1 MLRSYRARFL
11 LVHIGDPSSNQATTL
26 ESHMIHMIQE
36 LFGQT
41 LSGVNALVRD
51 FREKDL
57 RTKKRPRAT
66 GATHGGI
73 LFERGSLFYLL
84 RNRFYIGDVKYKG
97 EILPGEQPVI
107 MDRELFYA
115 VEQKL

>member
-41 LSGVNALVRD
+41 LKPVEVHLNPAVLLIDEHHRLGCEALPPSAGEAAGIMSEIAYYRRD
-51 FREKDL
+51 NCAPRL
-57 RTKKRPRAT
+57 RSVEMWDRAT
-66 GATHGGI
+66 FAHC
-73 LFERGSLFYLL
+73 
-84 RNRFYIGDVKYKG
+84 
-97 EILPGEQPVI
+97 
-107 MDRELFYA
+107 
-115 VEQKL
+115 